1 MLRLIFLLLLSGN
14 LLFLAW
20 QAWMVPERDPE
31 IVFVSQ
37 GAERQLLLA
46 GAELTPSPT
55 RVDWQLEGC
64 IQMGPFDTYVEAEA
78 QAEQLGFSA
87 PHIRASS
94 VTETVA
100 WWVMIPAERVADTE
114 TMRTRLD
121 ERGAGDYF
129 IIRSG
134 DDAGG
139 ASLGLFTAPERA
151 ERRRDRVQALGFD
164 PVIRERM
171 ETREGYWLIMPL
183 GLSLPDALPSGLRL
197 ESAICP
203 EVPESLVTRDPEPIE

>member
-1 MLRLIFLLLLSGN
+1 MLRLIFLLLLSVN

-31 IVFVSQ
+31 VVFVSPSPD
-37 GAERQLLLA
+37 RQLALA
-46 GAELTPSPT
+46 GSDSDRSPIGT
-55 RVDWQLEGC
+55 DWQLEGC
-64 IQMGPFDTYVEAEA
+64 VQLGPFAASGEAEA
-78 QAEQLGFSA
+78 RAEQLGFSA
-87 PHIRASS
+87 PHIRALS

-114 TMRTRLD
+114 AMRTRLD
-121 ERGAGDYF
+121 DRGAGDYF

-134 DDAGG
+134 EDAGG
-139 ASLGLFTAPERA
+139 VSLGLFTAPERA
-151 ERRRDRVQALGFD
+151 ERRRERVQALGFE
-164 PVIRERM
+164 PIIRERS

-183 GLSLPDALPSGLRL
+183 GLPLPDSLPAGLRL

-203 EVPESLVTRDPEPIE
+203 EAPESLVTRDPEPIE